1 MGADFRNIGPDRK
14 GGNRQHHDHGCNTPY
29 KDLKKEEQKLD
40 MIAVYKHFS
49 ADRGNYEEKRDYSD
63 TINKIIARQGKLFG

>member
-1 MGADFRNIGPDRK
+1 MSKLFIIPDV
-14 GGNRQHHDHGCNTPY
+14 H
-29 KDLKKEEQKLD
+29 LKLD

-49 ADRGNYEEKRDYSD
+49 ADRGDYEEKRDYSD